1 MTAYA
6 SNVTIRIAPRH
17 GAVLVGVLSGFP
29 QRREGG
35 EISVH
40 VPDMYLQEHKDLL
53 VDFRLPECPLGSSSD
68 DEETSESMFSCVAKA
83 LRLPRGRG
91 GGRSAHFQLLGMK
104 MFLLKFLLVSNSQL
118 LRLLVTRNQLL
129 GRSARQCGAD
139 LPSSL

>member
-6 SNVTIRIAPRH
+6 STVTIRITPRH

-53 VDFRLPECPLGSSSD
+53 VDFRLPACPLEVSSSD
-68 DEETSESMFSCVAKA
+68 EGATAPLFGC
-83 LRLPRGRG
+83 LPMPLCRH
-91 GGRSAHFQLLGMK
+91 RSQMSNGVHQKIL
-104 MFLLKFLLVSNSQL
+104 FLLRPSALPFMACQTAFGMHCLQLVA
-118 LRLLVTRNQLL
+118 
-129 GRSARQCGAD
+129 ARTPDG
-139 LPSSL
+139 PSCRMFV